1 MASYV
6 KFEVP
11 KEISDRVVNAISVAK
26 DTGKIRKGA
35 NEATKSIESGKARLV
50 VIAADVNPE
59 EIVMH
64 LPILCEEKGIPF
76 VYVPTKADLGKAI
89 GLTVTC
95 AAIAIEELGGA
106 KDEVE
111 DIVTKLGQKVPQKK
125 ETKTEG
131 KDDKKPT
138 KLAKERKPKKK
149 E

>member
-11 KEISDRVVNAISVAK
+11 KEISDRVINAVSVAK

-35 NEATKSIESGKARLV
+35 NEATKSIESGKAKLV

-64 LPILCEEKGIPF
+64 LPILCEEKGVPF
-76 VYVPTKADLGKAI
+76 VYVPTKTELGKAI
-89 GLTVTC
+89 GITVSC
-95 AAIAIEELGGA
+95 AAIAIEDLGGA
-106 KDEVE
+106 KGEIE
-111 DIVTKLGQKVPQKK
+111 DIVVKLGQKMPSSGKEEKK
-125 ETKTEG
+125 EEKEQ
-131 KDDKKPT
+131 KPT
-138 KLAKERKPKKK
+138 KLAKEKKGKKK

>member
-11 KEISDRVVNAISVAK
+11 KEISDRVINAISVAK

-35 NEATKSIESGKARLV
+35 NETTKSIESGKAMLV

-76 VYVPTKADLGKAI
+76 VYVPTKVDLGKAI

-95 AAIAIEELGGA
+95 AAIAIENLGGA
-106 KDEVE
+106 KDEIE
-111 DIVTKLGQKVPQKK
+111 DILTKLGQKVPQKK
-125 ETKTEG
+125 EIKSES
-131 KDDKKPT
+131 KEEKKPT
-138 KLAKERKPKKK
+138 KLAKEKKPKKK

>member
-11 KEISDRVVNAISVAK
+11 KEISDKILNAVSVAK
-26 DTGKIRKGA
+26 DTGRIRKGA
-35 NEATKSIESGKARLV
+35 NETTKSIESGKAKVV
-50 VIAADVNPE
+50 VIASDVNPE

-89 GLTVTC
+89 GINVSC
-95 AAIAIEELGGA
+95 AAIAIEDLGGA
-106 KDEVE
+106 KDEIE
-111 DIVTKLGQKVPQKK
+111 DVVVKLGQKMPESEGKEEKK
-125 ETKTEG
+125 EKS
-131 KDDKKPT
+131 T
-138 KLAKERKPKKK
+138 KLAKEKKEKKKK

>member
-11 KEISDRVVNAISVAK
+11 KEISDRVINAISVAK

-35 NEATKSIESGKARLV
+35 NETTKSIESGKAMLV

-76 VYVPTKADLGKAI
+76 VYVPTKIDLGKAI

-95 AAIAIEELGGA
+95 AAIAIENLGGA
-106 KDEVE
+106 KDEIE
-111 DIVTKLGQKVPQKK
+111 DILTKLGQKVPQKK
-125 ETKTEG
+125 EIKSES
-131 KDDKKPT
+131 KEEKKPT
-138 KLAKERKPKKK
+138 KLAKEKKPKKK

>member
-11 KEISDRVVNAISVAK
+11 KEISDRVINAITVAK

-50 VIAADVNPE
+50 VIAGDVNPE

-95 AAIAIEELGGA
+95 AAIALEELGGA
-106 KDEVE
+106 RDEVE
-111 DIVTKLGQKVPQKK
+111 DIVTKLGQKVSQKK
-125 ETKTEG
+125 ESKTKN

-138 KLAKERKPKKK
+138 KLAKEKKAKKK

>member
-11 KEISDRVVNAISVAK
+11 KEISDRVINAVSVAK

-35 NEATKSIESGKARLV
+35 NEATKSIESGKAKIV
-50 VIAADVNPE
+50 VIASDVNPE

-89 GLTVTC
+89 GLTVSC
-95 AAIAIEELGGA
+95 AAIAIEDLGGA
-106 KDEVE
+106 KGEIE
-111 DIVTKLGQKVPQKK
+111 DIVVKLGQKMPEGTTKSEERK
-125 ETKTEG
+125 EE
-131 KDDKKPT
+131 KKPT
-138 KLAKERKPKKK
+138 KLAKEKKGKKK

>member
-11 KEISDRVVNAISVAK
+11 KEISDRVINAVSVAK

-35 NEATKSIESGKARLV
+35 NEATKSIESGKAKLV

-64 LPILCEEKGIPF
+64 LPILCEEKGVPF
-76 VYVPTKADLGKAI
+76 VYVPTKMDLGKAI
-89 GLTVTC
+89 GITVSC
-95 AAIAIEELGGA
+95 AAIAIEDLGGA
-106 KDEVE
+106 KGEIE
-111 DIVTKLGQKVPQKK
+111 DIVVKLGQKMPSSGKEEKK
-125 ETKTEG
+125 EEKEQ
-131 KDDKKPT
+131 KPT
-138 KLAKERKPKKK
+138 KLAKEKKGKKK